1 MLPPDSDDTERPTCA
16 KRSRERLNTLKVFAL
31 AALSWAVSSLL
42 SALHGSGQFV
52 RETVANNRD
61 FLVGTAGAYYTY
73 RQFEEASRA
82 SDEYKIQAAVQKFL
96 RPYEVTKPQ
105 KQVVKRDV
113 MDVVKRIISDWQ
125 PNAATII
132 SGRHMAGK
140 TVAVNE
146 ALRGVRGVLQ
156 VSVRDASWEEK
167 MYKELGIGDYG
178 MFKQVLRRV
187 AVELQNMPDNPTNYP
202 ILLLEVPRQSPVGAL
217 SAFVVLL

>member
-1 MLPPDSDDTERPTCA
+1 MPKLGKLLAGIVAVVGPLAQKEPIAILLGGR
-16 KRSRERLNTLKVFAL
+16 TL
-31 AALSWAVSSLL
+31 
-42 SALHGSGQFV
+42 
-52 RETVANNRD
+52 
-61 FLVGTAGAYYTY
+61 YYTY
-73 RQFEEASRA
+73 VQATEA
-82 SDEYKIQAAVQKFL
+82 YKAGDDSKISEAVKKFL

-156 VSVRDASWEEK
+156 VSVQDASWREA
-167 MYKELGIGDYG
+167 MYKELGVGDYG

>member
-1 MLPPDSDDTERPTCA
+1 MS
-16 KRSRERLNTLKVFAL
+16 
-31 AALSWAVSSLL
+31 
-42 SALHGSGQFV
+42 
-52 RETVANNRD
+52 
-61 FLVGTAGAYYTY
+61 VGGD
-73 RQFEEASRA
+73 EEASLVLEEGDPSKQRHRCKVPA
-82 SDEYKIQAAVQKFL
+82 KAKCPNLGKLLAGIVAVVGPLAQKEPIAILLGGPTLYYMYVQATEAHKAGDDSKISEAVKKFL
-96 RPYEVTKPQ
+96 RPDEVTKPQ

-140 TVAVNE
+140 AVAVNE

-156 VSVRDASWEEK
+156 VSVQDASWREA
-167 MYKELGIGDYG
+167 MYKELGVGDYG

>member
-1 MLPPDSDDTERPTCA
+1 MSVGGDEEASLVLEEGDPSKQRHCCKVPAKAKCPNLGKLLAGMVAVVGPLAQKEPIAILLGGPT
-16 KRSRERLNTLKVFAL
+16 L
-31 AALSWAVSSLL
+31 
-42 SALHGSGQFV
+42 
-52 RETVANNRD
+52 
-61 FLVGTAGAYYTY
+61 YYTY
-73 RQFEEASRA
+73 VQATEAHKAGDDS
-82 SDEYKIQAAVQKFL
+82 KISEAVKKFL